1 MVKKLIVKYECSNLP
16 LPTQNTN
23 TPPHTNTGYSLLIR
37 QLPSACSLG
46 FIALVRGVGCQPYI
60 LSTLTIEEYRM
71 SFVLNQFLE
80 RTCVNKLGF
89 QSSNVSDKT
98 AQTVVDTLA
107 RIQAGIDSG
116 KIKDGSIIVTYSK
129 VNITKPAVKNAVV
142 EMEVDGEMLS
152 IGEMEAADAKA
163 SEDAPPF

>member
-1 MVKKLIVKYECSNLP
+1 
-16 LPTQNTN
+16 
-23 TPPHTNTGYSLLIR
+23 
-37 QLPSACSLG
+37 
-46 FIALVRGVGCQPYI
+46 
-60 LSTLTIEEYRM
+60 M

-89 QSSNVSDKT
+89 QSSNVSEKT
-98 AQTVVDTLA
+98 AQAVVDTLA